1 MLRRM
6 TSDSPPDAALEAE
19 LLPDSVHPTNLAKRL
34 SSFRVLLLFK
44 FGHKWIVF
52 QYLAFLLIYFYG
64 YQMERCNLTKT
75 NPISVQT
82 CFCHRLLLR
91 NCPLTKYCCGQGR
104 WCNYPS
110 SADQMFDISASA
122 DQTQALCKLICR

>member
-1 MLRRM
+1 MWEVTVDRKESRMLRRM
-6 TSDSPPDAALEAE
+6 TSDSPLDAAAALEAE

-64 YQMERCNLTKT
+64 YQMERCNLKRIQLVSRPAFVTA
-75 NPISVQT
+75 
-82 CFCHRLLLR
+82 F
-91 NCPLTKYCCGQGR
+91 
-104 WCNYPS
+104 S
-110 SADQMFDISASA
+110 SGTAH
-122 DQTQALCKLICR
+122 